1 FSSTLVDIPPSHQ
14 VYNEKQ
20 PNKQTV
26 RRKQTTSPG
35 RWVDRLISACVKV
48 FPPPKTRREKKPQT
62 QGNPRQTRQ
71 NKRGKLKHRPAS
83 PAQPRWLYDS

>member
-1 FSSTLVDIPPSHQ
+1 MFSPTLVDIPPSHQ
-14 VYNEKQ
+14 VYNEEQ
-20 PNKQTV
+20 PDKQTV

-35 RWVDRLISACVKV
+35 RWADILISAGVKV
-48 FPPPKTRREKKPQT
+48 FPPPKDTKGKPQT

-83 PAQPRWLYDS
+83 PAQPRWPYDS